1 MLWRKENMKKKNPT
15 TTVLIFG
22 FINIHEIFHC
32 NNNKY
37 NNKIHIHVQ
46 WNHEKYS

>member
-1 MLWRKENMKKKNPT
+1 MEKGKYEKKNP